1 MNLKCQHLAQFALMP
16 THLELQ
22 CWKHWLKWCISE
34 NAHCL
39 KFRQHQTNSCVLM
52 IPFVLRAQHVKNH
65 EPIWTQELENGAST
79 ERCFFFC
86 EKLKI
91 LGVFFENNKHY
102 QIIQRAN
109 SPPDTTRIFFSELC
123 WLQCWNAPL
132 FFAVREAAIYQLQ
145 DGENYA

>member
-1 MNLKCQHLAQFALMP
+1 MAHPPILTLDTGRLRTWLVPPPCTHRASCAELITRLPTLIGRIVNLKCQHLAQFALMP

-91 LGVFFENNKHY
+91 LGVFFENNKNY
-102 QIIQRAN
+102 QII
-109 SPPDTTRIFFSELC
+109 IK
-123 WLQCWNAPL
+123 
-132 FFAVREAAIYQLQ
+132 
-145 DGENYA
+145 